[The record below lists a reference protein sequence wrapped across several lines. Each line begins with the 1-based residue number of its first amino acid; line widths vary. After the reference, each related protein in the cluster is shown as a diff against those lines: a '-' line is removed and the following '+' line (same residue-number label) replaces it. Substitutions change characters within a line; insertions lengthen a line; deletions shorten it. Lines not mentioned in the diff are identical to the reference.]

1 MTDNGKRLA
10 LLQDTEFEAIK
21 DEEYDKIEQFLEVV
35 DEDVYPEK

>member
-10 LLQDTEFEAIK
+10 LLQDAEFEAIK